1 VSAALCHCG
10 KEGFYL
16 RQHSGD
22 VLCEKCFVKS
32 VERTV
37 FKTIKREKLF
47 IPNDRIMVALSGG
60 KDSIVLIHIL
70 SKIERSYGTELI
82 AVTIDEGLSG
92 YRQEGL
98 EISAKVAKDLKIEHR
113 VITFKEIYGHSL
125 EEICKIAEEKGIG
138 LLGCTFCGILRR
150 RLLND
155 YACRIKATKVA
166 TGHNLDDEAQTVLI
180 NVLRGDFS
188 RLARLGAKPVATRT
202 GFIPRVKP
210 LRYVPEREIAAYAYL
225 KGFPLYERECPYVRA
240 SLRDEVRDIL
250 NCIEAQHPGTK
261 FSVVRGT
268 DRISD
273 LLKDKVIKSEVRRCS
288 RCGSPTGREVCRMCE
303 VLSMLGIDGTFINH
317 LTE

>member
-1 VSAALCHCG
+1 
-10 KEGFYL
+10 
-16 RQHSGD
+16 
-22 VLCEKCFVKS
+22 
-32 VERTV
+32 
-37 FKTIKREKLF
+37 
-47 IPNDRIMVALSGG
+47 MVALSGG
-60 KDSIVLIHIL
+60 KDSVALINLL
-70 SKIERSYGTELI
+70 SKVEQSYGTELI

-92 YRQEGL
+92 YREEGL
-98 EISAKVAKDLKIEHR
+98 EISAKVTKDLKIEHR
-113 VITFKEIYGHSL
+113 VITFKETYGYSL
-125 EEICKIAEEKGIG
+125 EEICKIAEEKGIS

-155 YACRIKATKVA
+155 YAFKINATKVA

-180 NVLRGDFS
+180 NVLRGDVS
-188 RLARLGAKPVATRT
+188 RLARLGAKPVASRT
-202 GFIPRVKP
+202 GLIPRVKP

-250 NCIEAQHPGTK
+250 NYIEARHPGTK
-261 FSVVRGT
+261 FSIVRGT
-268 DRISD
+268 DKISD

-303 VLSMLGIDGTFINH
+303 VLFMLGIDGTFINQ